1 MKTGF
6 IVPARSRDAIYGIA
20 GAVRGRFAPLMRGS
34 DCVPIAEI
42 FEILPEVLPGFR
54 LEVCEYSELR
64 DDHGQTFPD
73 DRLIKLREDVY
84 DGMHRRRGRDRFTA
98 AHELGHLFLHGGIGF
113 ARRPSTPDIKR
124 YLDSE
129 WQADTFASAFLID
142 PARVNKYATAMQ
154 VSEAFG
160 VSLEAAQVRF
170 KK

>member
-20 GAVRGRFAPLMRGS
+20 EAVRGRFAPLMRGT
-34 DCVPIAEI
+34 DYVPIAEI
-42 FEILPEVLPGFR
+42 FEILSQVLPGFDF
-54 LEVCEYSELR
+54 EVCEKDELG

-73 DRLIKLREDVY
+73 ERLIKLRRDVY
-84 DGMHRRRGRDRFTA
+84 DGMCRGVGRDRFTA

-113 ARRPSTPDIKR
+113 ARRPSTPNNKR

-142 PARVNKYATAMQ
+142 QAKLIKYATVMQ